1 MDSVLPLA
9 LFFYGT
15 QLAETIDFEEPFVS
29 IGASLQNFG
38 LLDDKQK
45 KLLKPLKGQ
54 LTKEQNA

>member
-45 KLLKPLKGQ
+45 KLLKPLKG
-54 LTKEQNA
+54 